1 MRDVKT
7 TITMLKPS
15 KSGLFQGHK
24 SSGSFLVRVSD
35 RIKSLDK
42 DLIQSL
48 RSTDEI
54 DGRDISIVDLTFDKN
69 RNNLLSYTVSFTD
82 KSGLIQT
89 IEKTLLGV
97 IDGSN
102 DGDFTSVHSIPNKPT
117 AKSNVEI
124 LYEKGGGVIEK

>member
-15 KSGLFQGHK
+15 KSGL
-24 SSGSFLVRVSD
+24 
-35 RIKSLDK
+35 
-42 DLIQSL
+42 L
-48 RSTDEI
+48 R
-54 DGRDISIVDLTFDKN
+54 
-69 RNNLLSYTVSFTD
+69 
-82 KSGLIQT
+82 
-89 IEKTLLGV
+89 V

-102 DGDFTSVHSIPNKPT
+102 DGDFTSVHSIPNKPA